1 MRTNL
6 YKVMTR
12 CFSSKSSMKAGVSLI
27 AVLLFML
34 IATIAAT
41 ATWKWIT
48 SEGFSSQSRMLKREA
63 YQSSMAGIE
72 NARTWMTFHA
82 NDVGALIK
90 QYLDDPN
97 HKPINLD
104 KRLRSIQR
112 AGQDYHVW
120 LTGVNTEEGTYKVK
134 ILSSGE
140 SRNNARHT
148 EVAILNVDGL
158 YRVSIPG
165 QVAKKH
171 VDFKFNYYGGSTH
184 TEGHSHVYSMMI
196 NGNFEG
202 SNPLYTESDLIVTG
216 NVVMTGSSMGT
227 DGTACIGGNLDGNN
241 GVFGNDFYVGG
252 NASHFTFPTASE
264 AKNVVACP
272 SGQNCPTYEVRGNV
286 YIEGNLDNGPQNQE
300 FHESLTLNGVW
311 TTNFSAHKASVGKNL
326 CLGPNGQVYF
336 SAPPQSDRKFV
347 VGKHVY
353 SKSSQSIG
361 AAETVMRGA
370 ASRGNVEHYDY
381 IHLGTSADAKVY
393 MSGAKDAS
401 AYQTQYRNLAANQG
415 KDASGSTYKPY
426 PSGKPD
432 LVANVYVSDQYFL
445 DFAPPTV
452 EYKKR
457 ASAGATHNYFIND
470 TLFTDNSSYEDGVI
484 MDEYYRSYSSHVCT
498 GTNANTNFGG
508 TEGSHLIRFP
518 SCYIYPWFKSNGTVS
533 HSVPST
539 QPTEIQCAESVRD
552 YCLNI
557 LGSETTGCDGSK
569 YKIDDILVTAY
580 SKFEGKANMGCTI
593 AAWDDNFSTNL
604 NACYKNNTATQELID
619 KNLYNG
625 YQVVKINYSEKKDP
639 QTPLEGKF
647 IIIVENELGNIGL
660 PPTTKDSYVLL
671 YLKEGSATTSSI
683 QPAVTGSNAI
693 YNYFIYTK
701 KNMGSVL
708 FNNEVFS
715 GSIYAS
721 SEQCAKA
728 RDFKARKLE
737 FNDDLISDLASSS
750 VICDAASETET
761 TCGSTSSGST
771 ITITEDDDIVD
782 GRDNYYIAM
791 APQLGVTLESQN
803 KSSESLPPLK
813 QDATKEDLDSS
824 FIILPRVIYLPQD
837 PYGGLRDY
845 FNVIPLNGS
854 HLQKS
859 NVTLSS
865 CAGIS
870 GTSGSLAN
878 YNGTKLYEASHGDLE
893 KGTYKCIA
901 QASGYSNVPFW
912 VIVGNKGRTAPAI
925 HFTNPS
931 QAIGESGNVTVS
943 VAVPAHPAQAIDLNV
958 YCPEN
963 LPAGWSYGQAT
974 GGPAYTRNGSI
985 CTFHLNAATAAS
997 NVDLFKVTTQNVT
1010 SGTIKFELLSGEGY
1024 IPESPLQAD
1033 VHIASVA
1040 TLRRI
1045 PATQTD
1051 IDAYCQAHSSACP
1064 QTESER
1070 SDWPDCNTS
1079 DLWVSPTGT
1088 SFIEDYKNNVW
1099 TVMVGGSGTLSLTD
1113 RAPGKDKCVV
1123 IIPSQS
1129 YNIATLNAGQ
1139 TYELKATAK
1148 AKISTLHIVFQ
1159 GVESGKN
1166 PIVNVKVAGHS
1177 LTTCAY
1183 NDNAS
1188 THSCNVSVYSGELV
1202 SLSIDKNM
1210 SANEDFSY
1218 WNCEG
1223 ASCPTDFHINSVSY
1237 DPFYVSDNGTT
1248 VYVVFGVQDQHCFFD
1263 EFKQGSVTC
1272 SVTNT
1277 EYCID
1282 RCGKNVVGAAPVG
1295 PDQHCTDISITNS
1308 DYTNAKWHLI
1318 EGKINEIKY
1327 NVEKSISVEKGK
1339 SVKVLSTVEAGRT
1352 GTLKALAQLPRAA
1365 SSGGASKD
1373 NVKNSG
1379 FMLRS
1384 NNTGTSYLMLNVYAD
1399 NANKV
1404 MAQVCTVNG
1413 ADASSC
1419 ISDELRRNGNPLRI
1433 SQSNMVMITA
1443 SITNDD
1449 KLVVSAFDD
1458 DYYGSPRAYSNT
1470 FDLSN
1475 LSSSFRSV
1483 TNQYV
1488 GFRMA
1493 DANFKIFGIGWISD
1507 EYASECH
1514 DTPPIVKCSFAARAV
1529 DGVVP
1534 VEQNVVPW
1542 VGHSGWFDSHEYSCE
1557 KKFYYYNG
1565 TDACGGTDAEGVYSC
1580 DAGYYNFSRDG
1591 AGQHGYGA
1599 NVKTAKAGMKCTLG
1613 GQAGMWT
1620 ADPEPSSEDESAG
1633 EQWRAHC
1640 GWFWTGEMSMCSEHA
1655 VLYSGERVL
1664 AAGEEWVTAFS
1675 GTGPAET
1682 SVNLRGATLK
1692 ISAENGDGNEIE
1704 VWLYSAAQEHSHEDD
1719 YSSRSVTMN
1728 GNTGSFDVVETFA
1741 GETRGFDPQRVKQ
1754 IAFKNKG
1761 GTPVTIKTVNS
1772 VCSQAVGVESCSA
1785 TLDGNTWRI
1794 EAVIANE
1801 QNVEQ
1806 YQVLVTRTK
1815 DGTAENSTAVNWTSS
1830 VTHNSSNSVL
1840 FDYED
1845 SPFLHQGERYDFS
1858 VVVTS
1863 DASDPSK
1870 TVTGNCS
1877 VSPQVLGSVTCN
1889 TSLSKNVGYV
1899 GQNPPQLRFTLS
1911 GCPAGGCPYEIRYK
1925 NEKIDECPTSG
1936 TTTCETTVN
1945 KTASGTLASTDVGQ
1959 TYQYSVVSPAGSS
1972 VPFTC
1977 PEREF
1982 TVQNQSSLSLTCP
1995 DDITGQNPANAIIF
2009 TPTVTGCGTDGCS
2022 YTISSATNGGSGSGY
2037 SGSGSLWFYNANG
2050 EETVTHTLTMT
2061 NSDGASDNCTFDV
2074 TYGVALSG
2082 DATFACG
2089 FDKNGSITTAPAGYQ
2104 WSNFVVTASGLS
2116 ENAKGTFI
2124 FNGNSQQMD
2133 IYHNATSQVS
2143 NVLMPSVPGSY
2154 EYKLRFNSSDVCSGT
2169 ISVVSPVTCSVE
2181 NDVTV
2186 VDANTEV
2193 KFSGSINETLNQTF
2207 GLGLTNTC
2215 SFKVNGSSSG
2225 NQNVS
2230 SGDVSPTITSSTV
2243 FTFTCNN
2250 GISCSKTVFVSVPA
2264 SAQTDGSGNCLNLSG
2279 LQVAGRGAVVTP
2291 VVDNCLNNCS
2301 YEIKV
2306 GGSAVVSHTTKDWN
2320 SGTAISLPSVSSE
2333 GSVNYTFSVENPYNS
2348 NPSTCAFTVTYA
2360 SATEQSLTETPESYS
2375 TGVYLLTT
2383 GSLGWGPKTMHCF
2396 VNTTSSEDRIIGT
2409 LNNNCTIKIPGNNNR
2424 SNGFACPVSDNE
2436 TYTFVVGSGVP
2447 TDLTCGLAN

>member
-1 MRTNL
+1 M
-6 YKVMTR
+6 
-12 CFSSKSSMKAGVSLI
+12 
-27 AVLLFML
+27 
-34 IATIAAT
+34 
-41 ATWKWIT
+41 
-48 SEGFSSQSRMLKREA
+48 
-63 YQSSMAGIE
+63 
-72 NARTWMTFHA
+72 
-82 NDVGALIK
+82 
-90 QYLDDPN
+90 
-97 HKPINLD
+97 
-104 KRLRSIQR
+104 
-112 AGQDYHVW
+112 
-120 LTGVNTEEGTYKVK
+120 
-134 ILSSGE
+134 
-140 SRNNARHT
+140 
-148 EVAILNVDGL
+148 
-158 YRVSIPG
+158 
-165 QVAKKH
+165 
-171 VDFKFNYYGGSTH
+171 
-184 TEGHSHVYSMMI
+184 
-196 NGNFEG
+196 
-202 SNPLYTESDLIVTG
+202 
-216 NVVMTGSSMGT
+216 
-227 DGTACIGGNLDGNN
+227 
-241 GVFGNDFYVGG
+241 
-252 NASHFTFPTASE
+252 
-264 AKNVVACP
+264 
-272 SGQNCPTYEVRGNV
+272 
-286 YIEGNLDNGPQNQE
+286 
-300 FHESLTLNGVW
+300 
-311 TTNFSAHKASVGKNL
+311 
-326 CLGPNGQVYF
+326 
-336 SAPPQSDRKFV
+336 
-347 VGKHVY
+347 
-353 SKSSQSIG
+353 
-361 AAETVMRGA
+361 
-370 ASRGNVEHYDY
+370 
-381 IHLGTSADAKVY
+381 
-393 MSGAKDAS
+393 
-401 AYQTQYRNLAANQG
+401 
-415 KDASGSTYKPY
+415 
-426 PSGKPD
+426 
-432 LVANVYVSDQYFL
+432 SDQYFL

-457 ASAGATHNYFIND
+457 AGAGATHNYFIND

-557 LGSETTGCDGSK
+557 LGTETTGCDGSK

-1129 YNIATLNAGQ
+1129 YNIANLNAGQ

-1433 SQSNMVMITA
+1433 SQSNMIMITA

-2124 FNGNSQQMD
+2124 FNGNSQHMD

-2264 SAQTDGSGNCLNLSG
+2264 SAQTDGSGNCLNLSRS
-2279 LQVAGRGAVVTP
+2279 QKVGASTVVYP
-2291 VVDNCLNNCS
+2291 AVDECLNNCS
-2301 YEIKV
+2301 YSVKAGTTTI
-2306 GGSAVVSHTTKDWN
+2306 VSHTTKDSS
-2320 SGTAISLPSVSSE
+2320 SGMEITLPAESVA
-2333 GSVNYTFSVENPYNS
+2333 GYVDYTFSVENEYNDA
-2348 NPSTCAFTVTYA
+2348 PSTCNFRITYINIDEEVTVSRGSYRSYAAGKVYELTMDGGGVFRCTYDK
-2360 SATEQSLTETPESYS
+2360 Q
-2375 TGVYLLTT
+2375 
-2383 GSLGWGPKTMHCF
+2383 
-2396 VNTTSSEDRIIGT
+2396 NSSVDIGT
-2409 LNNNCTIKIPGNNNR
+2409 FNGSSFGADAYQEQATITNPGQGTKVIFEVNNDISESLQC
-2424 SNGFACPVSDNE
+2424 
-2436 TYTFVVGSGVP
+2436 
-2447 TDLTCGLAN
+2447 ANDW